1 MLFFIYF
8 FHSKAQDEHMGSLT
22 RQLLTRM
29 NVPQKWADTL
39 RNIMRKVSQLVKP
52 DVRNEGDS
60 MDIRQYVQVKKVRL
74 FNVLVCHCTNEM

>member
-1 MLFFIYF
+1 
-8 FHSKAQDEHMGSLT
+8 MGSLT
-22 RQLLTRM
+22 RQLLARM

-74 FNVLVCHCTNEM
+74 FNVLVCFCTNEMYCDQMKSYYYLL